1 MSYIDI
7 NSGQVIAHADGN
19 TRQQFIRKTY
29 VHLAAA
35 IALFAVIETLFIQM
49 GLGDMALK
57 LLSVSSWAWLGVLVV
72 YGKLLSVSSWAWL
85 GVLVVYG
92 FASNMIHRW
101 ANTAISLEKQYL
113 AWGAGIVIE
122 AAIFLPMIAMAIQ
135 YAGGNILQQAATI
148 TLALV
153 VGLTAVVFTTGKDFS
168 FLRPALTIGFF
179 VALGLIVASIIFG
192 FSLGLIFSGAMIIF
206 AAAAILYETSQIQHH
221 YHESQYVGASL
232 SLFSAVG
239 LLFWYVLQFAMSFAG
254 ND

>member
-1 MSYIDI
+1 MNYIDM
-7 NSGQVIAHADGN
+7 NSGQVIAHANGD

-29 VHLAAA
+29 VHLALA
-35 IALFAVIETLFIQM
+35 IALFAIVETLFIQM
-49 GLGDMALK
+49 GLGEAALK
-57 LLSVSSWAWLGVLVV
+57 LLAVSQWAWLGVLLV
-72 YGKLLSVSSWAWL
+72 YGV
-85 GVLVVYG
+85 
-92 FASNMIHRW
+92 ASNFIHRW

-113 AWGAGIVIE
+113 AWAAGIAIE
-122 AAIFLPMIAMAIQ
+122 AVIFLPLIAMAMHFSNDV
-135 YAGGNILQQAATI
+135 NILQQAAVV

-153 VGLTAVVFTTGKDFS
+153 AGLTAVVFTTGKDFS

-192 FSLGLIFSGAMIIF
+192 FSLGLFFSGAMIVF

-239 LLFWYVLQFAMSFAG
+239 LLFWYVLQFAMSFASS
-254 ND
+254 D